1 MAEGNGDAV
10 VKKEEPESTEGRSP
24 DFQKLIDLGL
34 SEKVAV
40 KLDEIY
46 KTEKLLHADLDER
59 ALDALKEFPVDGA
72 LTVLKQFMESNL
84 EHVSN
89 KSAYLCGV
97 MKTYRQKSKAQG
109 PAHQSGHGPNE
120 EKIKAILD
128 RTGFSLDVTT
138 GQRKYGGPPPN
149 WEGKQPGSGCEAFV
163 GKIPKELFEDELIP
177 LFEKCGDIWDL
188 RLMMDPM
195 SGQNRGYAFVTF
207 TNEEGAREAVKQLDN
222 YEIKKGKTL
231 KVNISVPNLR
241 LFVGNIPK
249 SKGKEEILE
258 EFGKHTEGLV
268 DVIIYSSPDDKKKNR
283 GFCFLEYETH
293 KAASLAKRRL
303 GSGRVKVWS
312 CDVIVDWAD
321 PQEEPDKETMAKV
334 KVLYARNLTSD
345 CTEEKLKEA
354 FEVHGKIERVKKIKD
369 YAFIHFEERENALK
383 AMEALNQTEL
393 CGSKIDVSLAKPP
406 SDKKK
411 KEEMLRNREKRMM
424 GMMSQRGFPA
434 FSPGFSGQRGYGRG
448 GGMGGGRPPMG
459 RGDYD
464 VDYDYDYD
472 MYGYGDYRGGYSD
485 PYYDEYSNDDY
496 YYDYPASAPAPRGRG
511 KPPMAGRSR
520 GATAMRGRGGGP
532 PAARGSPSARG
543 MAAGRGAAR
552 GMRSR
557 GAPRGAA
564 RGAGLPGKRKFDGGH
579 QNQGEYKR
587 RQPNGN
593 WGTNPIPQQPLHNN
607 GYRGRA
613 SHDFYSD
620 SYGEQ
625 W

>member
-1 MAEGNGDAV
+1 MAEGNGDAAV
-10 VKKEEPESTEGRSP
+10 KEEPTTSNERSE
-24 DFQKLIDLGL
+24 DFQKLVELGL
-34 SEKVAV
+34 NEKVAV

-46 KTEKLLHADLDER
+46 KTEKLIHADLDDR

-72 LTVLKQFMESNL
+72 LTVLKQFMDSNL

-109 PAHQSGHGPNE
+109 PAYPATHGPDE
-120 EKIKAILD
+120 DKIKAILD
-128 RTGFSLDVTT
+128 RTGFTLDVTT

-303 GSGRVKVWS
+303 GSGRIKVWS

-334 KVLYARNLTSD
+334 KVLYARNLTQE

-354 FEVHGKIERVKKIKD
+354 FEAHGKIERVKKIKD

-383 AMEALNQTEL
+383 AMESLNQSEL
-393 CGSKIDVSLAKPP
+393 CGSTIDVSLAKPP

-424 GMMSQRGFPA
+424 NMMSQRGFPMFA
-434 FSPGFSGQRGYGRG
+434 PGFGGGHRGYAR
-448 GGMGGGRPPMG
+448 GMGGGRPPMG

-496 YYDYPASAPAPRGRG
+496 YYDYPASSPAPRGRG

-520 GATAMRGRGGGP
+520 GVMGPRGRGGGP
-532 PAARGSPSARG
+532 VPLRGTPMARGTATGRG
-543 MAAGRGAAR
+543 MAR
-552 GMRSR
+552 GMRR
-557 GAPRGAA
+557 GVGRGVA

-579 QNQGEYKR
+579 QIQGEYKR
-587 RQPNGN
+587 RQPNSN
-593 WGTNPIPQQPLHNN
+593 WGSNPIPQQPLHNN
-607 GYRGRA
+607 GYRGRGN
-613 SHDFYSD
+613 HEFYMD
-620 SYGEQ
+620 SYGEH